1 MNVARLLPASIAAP
15 DAESRTDASSLAVAR
30 QRHLTDT
37 ALPQD
42 GYIWSVAA
50 GDEGSYIFYAV
61 PRTSGAGS
69 SALSDRQQRTAN
81 DAAWASP
88 ASVSGATTL
97 LEPRDVAG
105 YYAFYASLAAPATT
119 GRFLNLYA

>member
-30 QRHLTDT
+30 QSQRSDT
-37 ALPQD
+37 GLPRD
-42 GYIWSVAA
+42 GYVWSVAA
-50 GDEGSYIFYAV
+50 GDDGSYIFYAV

-69 SALSDRQQRTAN
+69 GALSDRQQRAAS
-81 DAAWASP
+81 DGAWAAP
-88 ASVSGATTL
+88 ANSATTM

-119 GRFLNLYA
+119 GRYLNLYA

>member
-15 DAESRTDASSLAVAR
+15 DAESRIDASSLAVAR

-50 GDEGSYIFYAV
+50 GDDGSYIFYAV

-69 SALSDRQQRTAN
+69 SALSDRQQRAAN
-81 DAAWASP
+81 AGAWAAP
-88 ASVSGATTL
+88 ASNTGATL